1 MGEQL
6 DTQGITQLR
15 EETKDL
21 SRAMNHVYNSIV
33 FSCQKN
39 CLSTFTQSKLTPEET
54 TCLLRCA
61 NESMFLDNFMQE
73 ADSAEQVA
81 STQGKPKKAAFFI
94 SRRIGDLTN
103 SN

>member
-6 DTQGITQLR
+6 DNQGLAQLR
-15 EETKDL
+15 EEAKDL

-33 FSCQKN
+33 FSCQKS
-39 CLSTFTQSKLTPEET
+39 CLSTFTQSKLTQEET

-61 NESMFLDNFMQE
+61 NENMFLDNFLQE

-81 STQGKPKKAAFFI
+81 ATQGKPKKAAFFI

-103 SN
+103 NN